1 MPIEKSLGANY
12 GDSGMRPQTGVAPH
26 GKAGSTSAAMAGVR
40 LFFNEAAI
48 YA

>member
-1 MPIEKSLGANY
+1 MPIEISLGTNY
-12 GDSGMRPQTGVAPH
+12 GDSEVRPQTGVAPH
-26 GKAGSTSAAMAGVR
+26 GKAGSASAAMARVR